1 MELSM
6 ALRDDEASHPTAVA
20 AALRHPCDV
29 GLSCAFQASYSIS
42 PYHFL
47 RIRHLSCRPQH
58 TPATWIPKGKYDGF
72 GSTIVHWNC
81 SCLHRVARTRFQ
93 SNSVVWTLA
102 IHPSLPKEFDERVAT
117 LHFPALGAALNV
129 LAQEQPDYIGFTV
142 EAPFGLLHPRARRSS
157 SMAFM
162 PLVTALARRSSD
174 KLAIWANSSQIE
186 LVRSIRGLCGL
197 RRTSVDWHCQSKMD

>member
-6 ALRDDEASHPTAVA
+6 ALRDDEASHHTAVA
-20 AALRHPCDV
+20 AALRHLCYV
-29 GLSCAFQASYSIS
+29 GLSCALQASFSFS

-81 SCLHRVARTRFQ
+81 SCLHWVARTRLQ

-142 EAPFGLLHPRARRSS
+142 EAHFGLLHPRARRSS

-162 PLVTALARRSSD
+162 PLVTALARRSSG
-174 KLAIWANSSQIE
+174 KLANSSQIE

-197 RRTSVDWHCQSKMD
+197 RRTSVDWHCQSRMD

>member
-1 MELSM
+1 MQDTFPL
-6 ALRDDEASHPTAVA
+6 HVA
-20 AALRHPCDV
+20 AALRHLCYV

-47 RIRHLSCRPQH
+47 LIRHLSSRPQH
-58 TPATWIPKGKYDGF
+58 TPATWIPRGKYDGF

-102 IHPSLPKEFDERVAT
+102 IHPSLPKDFDERVAT

-129 LAQEQPDYIGFTV
+129 LARNNQIISASRLKPLSGYSTHVRGEAWAWRSCRWSRPWLGEVRIGDLGKLF
-142 EAPFGLLHPRARRSS
+142 ADRARPKHPRTLR
-157 SMAFM
+157 
-162 PLVTALARRSSD
+162 TASHF
-174 KLAIWANSSQIE
+174 
-186 LVRSIRGLCGL
+186 RGLALPVEDGL
-197 RRTSVDWHCQSKMD
+197 NDFSP

>member
-1 MELSM
+1 M

-20 AALRHPCDV
+20 AALRHLCYV

-72 GSTIVHWNC
+72 GSTIIVHWNC
-81 SCLHRVARTRFQ
+81 SCSHRVARTSFQ

-117 LHFPALGAALNV
+117 LHFPALGGELTGFTQEPADSLCFKVEGPFRFQFGCRFVFPDGHLVIV
-129 LAQEQPDYIGFTV
+129 LASGRLRILGLRSSCSFTV
-142 EAPFGLLHPRARRSS
+142 QVPAQ
-157 SMAFM
+157 
-162 PLVTALARRSSD
+162 LVY
-174 KLAIWANSSQIE
+174 
-186 LVRSIRGLCGL
+186 
-197 RRTSVDWHCQSKMD
+197 

>member
-1 MELSM
+1 M
-6 ALRDDEASHPTAVA
+6 LRRP
-20 AALRHPCDV
+20 
-29 GLSCAFQASYSIS
+29 
-42 PYHFL
+42 FL
-47 RIRHLSCRPQH
+47 CIPFVLLYFSVSRHLSCRPQH
-58 TPATWIPKGKYDGF
+58 TPATWIPKRKYDGF
-72 GSTIVHWNC
+72 GSAIVHWNC
-81 SCLHRVARTRFQ
+81 SCLHRVARTSFQ

-102 IHPSLPKEFDERVAT
+102 IHLSLPKEFDERAAT

-142 EAPFGLLHPRARRSS
+142 EAPFGLLHPRSRRSS

-186 LVRSIRGLCGL
+186 LIRSSSALCGV
-197 RRTSVDWHCQSKMD
+197 RRTPVGWQCQSRMD

>member
-1 MELSM
+1 M

-20 AALRHPCDV
+20 AALRHLCYV
-29 GLSCAFQASYSIS
+29 GLSCALQASFSFS
-42 PYHFL
+42 PCHFL

-81 SCLHRVARTRFQ
+81 SCLHRVARTRFD

-102 IHPSLPKEFDERVAT
+102 IHPSFPKEFDERVAT
-117 LHFPALGAALNV
+117 LHFSALGSALNV

-157 SMAFM
+157 SIAFM
-162 PLVTALARRSSD
+162 PLFTALARRNSD

-197 RRTSVDWHCQSKMD
+197 LRTRVDWHCQSKMD

>member
-1 MELSM
+1 M

-20 AALRHPCDV
+20 AALRHLCYI
-29 GLSCAFQASYSIS
+29 GLSCALQASFSFS
-42 PYHFL
+42 PSHFL

-72 GSTIVHWNC
+72 GSIIVHWKC
-81 SCLHRVARTRFQ
+81 SCLHWVARTRFD

-102 IHPSLPKEFDERVAT
+102 AHPSFPKEFDERVAT
-117 LHFPALGAALNV
+117 LHFPALGSTLNV

-142 EAPFGLLHPRARRSS
+142 ESS
-157 SMAFM
+157 SIAFM
-162 PLVTALARRSSD
+162 PLFTALVRRNSD

-197 RRTSVDWHCQSKMD
+197 LRTRVDWHCQSKMD

>member
-1 MELSM
+1 M

-20 AALRHPCDV
+20 AALRHLCYV
-29 GLSCAFQASYSIS
+29 GLSCAFQESFSIS

-72 GSTIVHWNC
+72 GCTIVHWNC
-81 SCLHRVARTRFQ
+81 SCLQRVARMRFQ

-102 IHPSLPKEFDERVAT
+102 IHPSLPKKFDERVAT
-117 LHFPALGAALNV
+117 LHFPALGAVLNV
-129 LAQEQPDYIGFTV
+129 LAQEQPDFFGFT
-142 EAPFGLLHPRARRSS
+142 PFGLLHPRARRSS
-157 SMAFM
+157 GMAFM
-162 PLVTALARRSSD
+162 PLFTALARRSSD
-174 KLAIWANSSQIE
+174 KLAIWANSWQIE
-186 LVRSIRGLCGL
+186 LVRSSSALYGV